1 VKPSDLLSTVDIIT
15 HLFVRIDDT
24 LPFLEKR
31 PNSHLYV
38 SEIVT
43 IGCLFALRSG
53 TFSSFYRWLKRDYL
67 GLFPKL
73 PERSRL
79 QRLIEKYA
87 YMCVDFLAKPSVFC
101 TIDSY
106 PIETI
111 RPIRQGRSEQQ
122 LGRKSKDKGR
132 WSVGIKYCPVLND
145 TGHIVNFGWTAMNQ
159 HDQVFNGL
167 SKNLEG
173 ESIVLADLGFRSA
186 QGVPENMKIC
196 KKGTWNGRMYIET
209 VFSMCTYIF
218 LLKQIYHRVGAYI
231 TARLAYVSSVFN
243 ILLDLHRTVYNVPD
257 SEKFKMSI
265 KMFDI

>member
-1 VKPSDLLSTVDIIT
+1 MLTCVLIFWLSPVFFAPWTLI
-15 HLFVRIDDT
+15 LFV
-24 LPFLEKR
+24 
-31 PNSHLYV
+31 S
-38 SEIVT
+38 
-43 IGCLFALRSG
+43 
-53 TFSSFYRWLKRDYL
+53 
-67 GLFPKL
+67 
-73 PERSRL
+73 
-79 QRLIEKYA
+79 
-87 YMCVDFLAKPSVFC
+87 
-101 TIDSY
+101 
-106 PIETI
+106 I

-122 LGRKSKDKGR
+122 IGRKSKDKGR

-145 TGHIVNFGWTAMNQ
+145 TGHIVNFGWTGMNQ

-167 SKNLEG
+167 AKKLEG

-186 QGVPENMKIC
+186 QGIPENLKIC

-243 ILLDLHRTVYNVPD
+243 ILLDLHRKIYDVSD
-257 SEKFKMSI
+257 DEKFKMSI